1 MGAYL
6 FDEFDTLT
14 PAAWKQKIQVD
25 LKGADYNDSLLWK
38 TNEGIIVKPF
48 YTKEDRSNTQIS
60 LPIKG
65 YKICQSIFVDDVTI
79 ANKLALNAL
88 SRGANAIQF
97 VADKSFDYKG
107 LLQNINLE
115 STAIYFKLNFLNAD
129 FMIEFSG
136 FYPENNFYFQS
147 DIIGNLA
154 TTGNWFVNLTDDV
167 KQTQNI
173 VNNVSNSICVNASI
187 YQNAG
192 ATMVQELGYALAHTN
207 EYIELFGSNVAKQI
221 HYSFSVG
228 NNYFFEIAKLRAF
241 RILHKSLLQEHGIEG
256 HSIHLFSNPSLRNKT
271 IYDYN
276 VNMLRTTSE
285 CMSAIIGGS
294 NTISNI
300 SYDRLYHKS
309 NEFGERIS
317 RNQLLILQKEA
328 YLQEAQTY
336 ADGAYYIESIT
347 DQLAEKALTIFKQIE
362 KGGGF
367 LKQLKS
373 GIIQKK
379 IHESAQKEQDQFNT
393 KQITLLGTNK
403 LPNKEDKMKDNLQI
417 YPFLKQNNSKT
428 LIPPILQKR
437 LSEQHEK
444 HRLETELL

>member
-1 MGAYL
+1 MKTNL
-6 FDEFDTLT
+6 FEEFDALT

-25 LKGADYNDSLLWK
+25 LKGADYNESLLWK

-48 YTKEDRSNTQIS
+48 YTKEDQNNINIS
-60 LPIKG
+60 LPTEG
-65 YKICQSIFVDDVTI
+65 YKICQSIFVDDVSI
-79 ANKLALNAL
+79 ANKLANDAL
-88 SRGANAIQF
+88 SRGANSIQF
-97 VADKSFDYKG
+97 VANMSFDYKA
-107 LLQNINLE
+107 LLNNIDVKN
-115 STAIYFKLNFLNAD
+115 STIYFEFHFLNSE
-129 FMIEFSG
+129 FIIEISNH
-136 FYPENNFYFQS
+136 YPESNFYFQL

-154 TTGNWFVNLTDDV
+154 ATGNWFSNLSNDID
-167 KQTQNI
+167 QTKKIVANI
-173 VNNVSNSICVNASI
+173 SNSICVNASL

-192 ATMVQELGYALAHTN
+192 ATMIQELAFALAHTN
-207 EYIELFGSNVAKQI
+207 EYIELFGSQVAPKI

-241 RILHKSLLQEHGIEG
+241 RILHKSLLEKHGIKN
-256 HSIHLFSNPSLRNKT
+256 HVVHIFTKPSFRNKT

-285 CMSAIIGGS
+285 CMSAILGGS

-300 SYDRLYHKS
+300 SYDSLYHKS

-336 ADGAYYIESIT
+336 ADGAYYIDSISK
-347 DQLAEKALTIFKQIE
+347 QLSEKSLVVFQQIE
-362 KGGGF
+362 KKGGF

-379 IHESAQKEQDQFNT
+379 ISESAQKEQEQFN
-393 KQITLLGTNK
+393 KNQLTLLGTNK
-403 LPNKEDKMKDNLQI
+403 LPNMEDKMKDNLQI
-417 YPFLKQNNSKT
+417 YPFLKMNNSKT
-428 LIPPILQKR
+428 LIPPVLEIR

-444 HRLETELL
+444 NRLETEI